1 MHYLLII
8 LIIYLTIFI
17 NDINYLFN
25 DNLNIFI

>member
-25 DNLNIFI
+25 DSLNIFI

>member
-8 LIIYLTIFI
+8 LIIYLTRFI

-25 DNLNIFI
+25 DSLNIFI